1 MRLISA
7 WRASPGPDTPRDYL
21 MLGLKGFIMGCAD
34 IIPGVSGGTMAFIT
48 GIYPNLIAAINSFNL
63 DLARNLLRWDL
74 AAALAGVH
82 LRFLAPL
89 LLGIA
94 VAVVSAAR
102 VINELLAAHP
112 EQVWAL
118 FFGLI
123 AASVIVVAR
132 QVRHKTPAV
141 LATAVLAAVAAF
153 FLVGLIPLTTPDDWW
168 FLFLCGMLAIC
179 AMILPGISGA
189 FILLIL
195 GKYQFMT
202 AALKSPFVP
211 LNLFH
216 ILVFLAG
223 AVVGIIAFAKLLKY
237 LLDHF
242 PSLTMAGLAG
252 FMIGAMR
259 KIWPWKETLETK
271 LVAGKEI
278 ALVQQNVLPAQWD
291 TPLLVC
297 LGLMALGFV
306 MVMVLDRVAG
316 YQEEA

>member
-7 WRASPGPDTPRDYL
+7 WRHSPGPDCPRDYL
-21 MLGLKGFIMGCAD
+21 MLALKGFIMGCAD

-48 GIYPNLIAAINSFNL
+48 GIYPRLIAAINSFNL
-63 DLARNLLRWDL
+63 DLVKNLLRWDL
-74 AAALAGVH
+74 PAALAGVH
-82 LRFLAPL
+82 LRFLIPL

-102 VINELLAAHP
+102 VINDLMIAHP
-112 EQVWAL
+112 QQVWSF

-132 QVRHKTPAV
+132 EVKHKTPAM
-141 LATAVLAAVAAF
+141 LAVALLAAVAAY
-153 FLVGLIPLTTPDDWW
+153 FLVGLIPLTTPNDWW

-202 AALKSPFVP
+202 AALKNPFVP
-211 LNLFH
+211 LNLAY
-216 ILVFLAG
+216 ILIFLAG

-242 PSLTMAGLAG
+242 PNLTMAGLAG

-259 KIWPWKETLETK
+259 KIWPWKETLETR
-271 LVAGKEI
+271 LVDGKEI
-278 ALVQQNVLPAQWD
+278 AVVQQNVLPAGWD
-291 TPLLVC
+291 AALYVC
-297 LGLMALGFV
+297 LGLMLLGFILV
-306 MVMVLDRVAG
+306 MMLDRVAG
-316 YQEEA
+316 NREEA